1 MWYKEGRDR
10 WSGEP
15 TVLARSWGLILTTC
29 SGKETSWVK
38 AMDQSLS
45 DDQRRAKRVR
55 RFTIGV
61 TLAMI
66 VLCNAI
72 VLVGLWASGINLDEL
87 AATPD
92 VFNSKQDICLRLG
105 WQSVTGAAEPVPLC
119 SEWIHLS
126 DPSGKTHQL
135 QRETKFRQGSDGQYY
150 IDRAGHADYRL
161 LILVLVVVA
170 IIALGLVAKWYL
182 VGWYRLRLES
192 AASHGASLVH

>member
-1 MWYKEGRDR
+1 M
-10 WSGEP
+10 
-15 TVLARSWGLILTTC
+15 
-29 SGKETSWVK
+29 K

-55 RFTIGV
+55 RFTVGV
-61 TLAMI
+61 SLAMI

-72 VLVGLWASGINLDEL
+72 VLVGLWASGMNLDEL

-105 WQSVTGAAEPVPLC
+105 WQPVTGAPEPVPLC
-119 SEWIHLS
+119 SEWINLS

-135 QRETKFRQGSDGQYY
+135 QREIKFRQGPDGQYY
-150 IDRAGHADYRL
+150 IDRGGQADYRL
-161 LILVLVVVA
+161 LISVLVVVA
-170 IIALGLVAKWYL
+170 IIAFGLVAKWYL

-192 AASHGASLVH
+192 AAGHGASLVH